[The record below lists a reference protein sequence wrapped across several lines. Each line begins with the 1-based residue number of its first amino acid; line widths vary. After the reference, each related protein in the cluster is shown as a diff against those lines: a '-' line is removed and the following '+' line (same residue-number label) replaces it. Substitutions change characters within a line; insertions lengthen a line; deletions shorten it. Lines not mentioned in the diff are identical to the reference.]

1 MMDLMFGE
9 SRTAVPDPTRVPT
22 WMKGDMESRDWD
34 ELVRLAEVIRGADA
48 GIAQFTLGES
58 VVAWRALSAEAVEGL
73 DVGDVVVDPSF
84 MSTAL
89 IKEVSDDFTFR
100 TDSVVRILIP
110 AGAKSFY
117 YAGRSESEIVLPR
130 NTVLHLVSD
139 VDADG
144 TIQVLGQYSDEGF

>member
-1 MMDLMFGE
+1 M
-9 SRTAVPDPTRVPT
+9 
-22 WMKGDMESRDWD
+22 
-34 ELVRLAEVIRGADA
+34 
-48 GIAQFTLGES
+48 
-58 VVAWRALSAEAVEGL
+58 VAWRALSAEAVEGL
-73 DVGDVVVDPSF
+73 DVGDVVVDQSF

-144 TIQVLGQYSDEGF
+144 TIQLTFQVLGQYSDEGF